1 MKLYMQSSTD
11 KVHLFPGDQPEEH
24 PAKSPENVSGCLIKK
39 KKRKRK
45 VFTLILCPII
55 ISIGFKA
62 FTLVSYVI
70 YGS

>member
-39 KKRKRK
+39 EEEKFSLQYCVR
-45 VFTLILCPII
+45 
-55 ISIGFKA
+55 
-62 FTLVSYVI
+62 
-70 YGS
+70 